1 MIGSFI
7 QQVLV
12 VYRRK
17 HNASFIRQRR
27 RKKLPVSTR
36 QWMILCLGIAA
47 LVGAIF
53 IFTLVYLQ
61 PGR

>member
-1 MIGSFI
+1 VIGSFI

-12 VYRRK
+12 LYRRK
-17 HNASFIRQRR
+17 HASFIRQRR

-47 LVGAIF
+47 LVGTIF
-53 IFTLVYLQ
+53 IFALVYLQ
-61 PGR
+61 PGK